1 VLNGV
6 GGRTVAEAQARM
18 TWPEFVS
25 WRAYRRKRGSL
36 NVGMRVEAGFGM
48 LAALYA
54 NLKSKHKY
62 SRYDFMDHDSGP
74 PVSLEKAM
82 EDWK

>member
-1 VLNGV
+1 MLNGI
-6 GGRTVAEAQARM
+6 GGRTVAEAQACM

-25 WRAYRRKRGSL
+25 WRAYRYKRGNL